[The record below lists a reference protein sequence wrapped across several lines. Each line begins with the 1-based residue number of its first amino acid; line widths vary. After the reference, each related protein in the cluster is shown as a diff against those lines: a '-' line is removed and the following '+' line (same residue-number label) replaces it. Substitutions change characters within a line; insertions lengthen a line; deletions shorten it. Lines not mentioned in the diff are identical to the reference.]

1 MNELNPTPK
10 IEKRTQVSKSGAK
23 VSSEAKAKLENAPED
38 KVTLS
43 KSSRDESA
51 KVKNDSPV
59 TSDVRYDLINKY
71 RNFLGNGTYQVKADE
86 IADKI
91 VQKIRESKN
100 HHLL

>member
-10 IEKRTQVSKSGAK
+10 IDKRTHVNKSGVK
-23 VSSEAKAKLENAPED
+23 VPAETKVKEENVPED
-38 KVTLS
+38 RVTLS
-43 KSSRDESA
+43 KPSRDESEKA
-51 KVKNDSPV
+51 KN
-59 TSDVRYDLINKY
+59 TSEVRYDLINKY
-71 RNFLGNGTYQVKADE
+71 RNYLGNGTYQVKADE

>member
-10 IEKRTQVSKSGAK
+10 IDKRTQVSKSGAK
-23 VSSEAKAKLENAPED
+23 VSSETKVRGQTVTED

-43 KSSRDESA
+43 KPSREESA
-51 KVKNDSPV
+51 KANKDNLV

-71 RNFLGNGTYQVKADE
+71 RSYLGSGTYEVKADE

>member
-10 IEKRTQVSKSGAK
+10 IEKRSHISKSGLK
-23 VSSEAKAKLENAPED
+23 VSSETKAKEETVVED
-38 KVTLS
+38 RVTLS
-43 KSSRDESA
+43 KPSREESA
-51 KVKNDSPV
+51 KAKKDNPAA
-59 TSDVRYDLINKY
+59 SDVRYDLINKY
-71 RNFLGNGTYQVKADE
+71 RSYLGSGTYEVKADE